1 MADLAGAEGAAR
13 PRDDVVARETRR
25 LVDEQQSGGHDSTL
39 AGAGRSAAAARA
51 LRLAGMRIAVI
62 GAGAVGG
69 LLAALAARAGH
80 EVLVTARGEHAE
92 AIARAGVQVDGGWGE
107 WVAAVELVESI
118 PSQPLDLLVL
128 ATKAHDSAAALTP
141 WAEHDGTAVLVLQN
155 GLGGEQAVRDALP
168 HSPVAIGLAL
178 FAVSLTGPGRITVT
192 GPNGLT
198 LGGDPAAVAV
208 AEPLLRAALPAELV
222 IADDIHGA
230 QFTKLL
236 VNQVNALPAIT
247 GLSVQQS
254 VADPALRTV
263 LARGMVETVAVGDA
277 AGVVWGRIGEVDA
290 DAVARVRTG
299 ATAAAAELADLLAA
313 GMGDVPNP
321 ASMLQSIRRG
331 RATEVDAINGS
342 VVALGAQHGVPTPVN
357 AALVALV
364 HELERSSVF
373 LSPSDTAARAT
384 AP

>member
-1 MADLAGAEGAAR
+1 
-13 PRDDVVARETRR
+13 
-25 LVDEQQSGGHDSTL
+25 
-39 AGAGRSAAAARA
+39 
-51 LRLAGMRIAVI
+51 MRIAVI

-80 EVLVTARGEHAE
+80 EVLVTARGEHAA
-92 AIARAGVQVDGGWGE
+92 AIARAGLHVDGGWGE
-107 WVAAVELVESI
+107 WVAAVELVGSI
-118 PSQPLDLLVL
+118 PSPATDHADPADRADGAHRPFDLLVL
-128 ATKAHDSAAALTP
+128 ATKAHDSADALAP
-141 WAEHDGTAVLVLQN
+141 WSASDGTPVLVLQN

-192 GPNGLT
+192 GPSGLT

-208 AEPLLRAALPAELV
+208 AEPLLRSALPSDGTAELV
-222 IADDIHGA
+222 LAPDIRGA

-247 GLSVQQS
+247 GLSVQQT
-254 VADPALRTV
+254 VADAGLLPI

-277 AGVVWGRIGEVDA
+277 AGVAWGRIGGVDA
-290 DAVARVRTG
+290 EAVASIRTG
-299 ATAAAAELADLLAA
+299 GPAAAAELARTLAA

-331 RATEVDAINGS
+331 RTTEVDQINGA
-342 VVALGAQHGVPTPVN
+342 VVALGRAHGVATPVN

-364 HELERSSVF
+364 HEVERAGAHLSSADV
-373 LSPSDTAARAT
+373 AARLT
-384 AP
+384 ET

>member
-1 MADLAGAEGAAR
+1 
-13 PRDDVVARETRR
+13 
-25 LVDEQQSGGHDSTL
+25 
-39 AGAGRSAAAARA
+39 
-51 LRLAGMRIAVI
+51 MRIAVI

-69 LLAALAARAGH
+69 LIAALTARAGH
-80 EVLVTARGEHAE
+80 EVLVTARGEHAA
-92 AIARAGVQVDGGWGE
+92 AIASAGLRVDGGWGE

-118 PSQPLDLLVL
+118 PSPPLDLLALDLLIL
-128 ATKAHDSAAALTP
+128 ATKAHDSAAALAP
-141 WAEHDGTAVLVLQN
+141 WAAHDGAPVLVLQN
-155 GLGGEQAVRDALP
+155 GLGGEEAVRDALP

-178 FAVSLTGPGRITVT
+178 FAVSLAGPGRIAVT

-247 GLSVQQS
+247 GLSVQQT
-254 VADPALRTV
+254 VADPALRAV

-277 AGVVWGRIGEVDA
+277 VGVRWGRIGAVDA
-290 DAVARVRTG
+290 EAVSRIRTG
-299 ATAAAAELADLLAA
+299 GTAAAGELAQLLAA

-331 RATEVDAINGS
+331 RTTEVDAINGA

-357 AALVALV
+357 AALVTLV
-364 HELERSSVF
+364 HGVERSGEHLAPAEVAASI
-373 LSPSDTAARAT
+373 PSL
-384 AP
+384 

>member
-1 MADLAGAEGAAR
+1 
-13 PRDDVVARETRR
+13 
-25 LVDEQQSGGHDSTL
+25 
-39 AGAGRSAAAARA
+39 
-51 LRLAGMRIAVI
+51 MRIAVI

-69 LLAALAARAGH
+69 LVAALAARAGH
-80 EVLVTARGEHAE
+80 EVHVTARGEHAA
-92 AIARAGVQVDGGWGE
+92 AIASAGLHVDGGWGA
-107 WVAAVELVESI
+107 WVAPVELVRSI
-118 PSQPLDLLVL
+118 PNDTVDLLVL
-128 ATKAHDSAAALTP
+128 ATKAHDSAEALAP
-141 WAEHDGTAVLVLQN
+141 WAAHDGTPVLVLQN

-208 AEPLLRAALPAELV
+208 AEPLLRSALPGGGAPDGTAELV
-222 IADDIHGA
+222 LAPDIGGA

-247 GLSVQQS
+247 GLSVQQT
-254 VADPALRTV
+254 VADRALRDV

-277 AGVVWGRIGEVDA
+277 AGVAWGRIGGVDA
-290 DAVARVRTG
+290 EAVARIRTG
-299 ATAAAAELADLLAA
+299 GTAAADELARALAA
-313 GMGDVPNP
+313 GMGEVPNP

-331 RATEVDAINGS
+331 RTTEVDAINGA

-364 HELERSSVF
+364 HAVERTGAHLAPADVAQH
-373 LSPSDTAARAT
+373 AAAAGRA
-384 AP
+384 ASR

>member
-1 MADLAGAEGAAR
+1 
-13 PRDDVVARETRR
+13 
-25 LVDEQQSGGHDSTL
+25 
-39 AGAGRSAAAARA
+39 
-51 LRLAGMRIAVI
+51 MRIAVI

-92 AIARAGVQVDGGWGE
+92 AIARAGLHVDGGWGE
-107 WVAAVELVESI
+107 WVGAVELVESI
-118 PSQPLDLLVL
+118 PNRAVDLIVL
-128 ATKAHDSAAALTP
+128 ATKAHDSASALEG
-141 WAEHDGTAVLVLQN
+141 WVAHDGTPVLVLQN
-155 GLGGEQAVRDALP
+155 GLGGEDAVRDALP

-198 LGGDPAAVAV
+198 LGGDPTAVAV

-222 IADDIHGA
+222 LAPDIRGA

-247 GLSVQQS
+247 GLSVQQT

-277 AGVVWGRIGEVDA
+277 AGVDWGRIGAVDA
-290 DAVARVRTG
+290 EAVARIRAGG
-299 ATAAAAELADLLAA
+299 AAAAAELAQHLAA

-331 RATEVDAINGS
+331 RTTEVDAINGA
-342 VVALGAQHGVPTPVN
+342 VVALGATHGVPTPVN

-364 HELERSSVF
+364 HEVERSGAFVR
-373 LSPSDTAARAT
+373 PTDAAVRVS

>member
-1 MADLAGAEGAAR
+1 
-13 PRDDVVARETRR
+13 
-25 LVDEQQSGGHDSTL
+25 
-39 AGAGRSAAAARA
+39 
-51 LRLAGMRIAVI
+51 MRIAVI

-80 EVLVTARGEHAE
+80 EVLVTARGEHAD
-92 AIARAGVQVDGGWGE
+92 AIAAAGLRVDGGWGA
-107 WVAAVELVESI
+107 WVAPVELVRSI
-118 PSQPLDLLVL
+118 PNETVDLLVL
-128 ATKAHDSAAALTP
+128 ATKAHDSTAALAP
-141 WAEHDGTAVLVLQN
+141 WSEHDGTPVLVLQN

-178 FAVSLTGPGRITVT
+178 FAVSLAGPGRITVT

-208 AEPLLRAALPAELV
+208 AEPLLRSALPGGGAPDGTAELV
-222 IADDIHGA
+222 LAPDIRGA

-247 GLSVQQS
+247 GLSVQQT
-254 VADPALRTV
+254 VADAGLLPI

-277 AGVVWGRIGEVDA
+277 AGVAWGRIGGVDA
-290 DAVARVRTG
+290 EAVARIRTG
-299 ATAAAAELADLLAA
+299 GTAAADELARALAA
-313 GMGDVPNP
+313 GMGEVPNP

-331 RATEVDAINGS
+331 CTTEVDQINGA
-342 VVALGAQHGVPTPVN
+342 VVALGASLGVATPVN

-364 HELERSSVF
+364 HEVERTGRHLASTDF
-373 LSPSDTAARAT
+373 AAALAARIDSTEARP
-384 AP
+384 ADA

>member
-1 MADLAGAEGAAR
+1 
-13 PRDDVVARETRR
+13 
-25 LVDEQQSGGHDSTL
+25 
-39 AGAGRSAAAARA
+39 
-51 LRLAGMRIAVI
+51 MRIAVI

-92 AIARAGVQVDGGWGE
+92 AIARAGLHVDGGWGE
-107 WVAAVELVESI
+107 WGSAVELVSSI
-118 PSQPLDLLVL
+118 PSPPLDLIILS
-128 ATKAHDSAAALTP
+128 TKAHDSASALEA
-141 WAEHDGTAVLVLQN
+141 WRAHDGTPVLVLQN

-168 HSPVAIGLAL
+168 HSPIAIGLAL

-247 GLSVQQS
+247 GLSVQQT
-254 VADPALRTV
+254 VADPSLRAV
-263 LARGMVETVAVGDA
+263 VARGMVETVAVGDA
-277 AGVVWGRIGEVDA
+277 VGVAWGRIGAVDA
-290 DAVARVRTG
+290 EAVARVRAG
-299 ATAAAAELADLLAA
+299 GTAAAAELAQLLAA

-331 RATEVDAINGS
+331 RTTEVDAINGA
-342 VVALGAQHGVPTPVN
+342 VVALGAQHDVPTPVN

-364 HELERSSVF
+364 HDVERSGKHLAPVE
-373 LSPSDTAARAT
+373 LAAGIPRL
-384 AP
+384 